1 MEEEEKE
8 DLSIRQPN
16 GGNRDIQSAN
26 RQREMQMYRTNHQFD
41 TQQHE
46 ELCDSNSSRI
56 GDSRRPIATAPETM
70 GRRTYFQAVREE
82 PEHENMDDLIMSSP
96 KIDEMSIRSFR

>member
-70 GRRTYFQAVREE
+70 GRRTYF
-82 PEHENMDDLIMSSP
+82 
-96 KIDEMSIRSFR
+96 

>member
-8 DLSIRQPN
+8 DSSIRQPN

-41 TQQHE
+41 TQ
-46 ELCDSNSSRI
+46 
-56 GDSRRPIATAPETM
+56 
-70 GRRTYFQAVREE
+70 
-82 PEHENMDDLIMSSP
+82 
-96 KIDEMSIRSFR
+96 